1 MGELDPRIRIRA
13 PLRCDGIGRLDC
25 AEDAESGVRLAV
37 RWLPLEANGES
48 AVAACQKLPQH
59 PTLPRI
65 RLTGKVGAS
74 AYVAMDFPEGELLA
88 AREGEAVN
96 AEQLKWIIAQISDAL
111 ATMHAQS
118 VFHGEMSAESIL
130 LVKPAKGSRSG
141 SNGNENEETAYLW
154 DMPLV
159 IANRLTDR
167 RGEERLMHQLVRTA
181 AFLAPERAR
190 GEKPTSASDV
200 YALAAIACIA
210 GGSPKPQSETTLGV
224 VHQVAMGTFRPKV
237 PASMSEPHKGML
249 ERMLSADPK
258 ARPSAQVV
266 ADVFAPPSNTPTLR
280 EMPAISWPPASGAV
294 TTSPVPARDPR
305 PSMPKGP
312 SSWTAMP
319 AITSA
324 PAAPVFKPSAP
335 SPTSK
340 SDKSLK
346 AVAISPETP
355 VAQVAPDAA
364 PTPPAAPVMEALLK
378 SSEAKPPA
386 APEKTAPLP
395 AHPVAAA
402 PEQTAPVPASPP
414 KSSAR
419 PAPPMVESSAMVES
433 QNLSDEEVPEAS
445 ADDVVDTT
453 APVIDVKKAQA
464 QAETQAKPDQ
474 APTPKAEPVS
484 VEPMSDPNS
493 IALSDNVRVTPELVD
508 QGAKALTDEES
519 REMKLKQRLPW
530 IIGGASLL
538 VVGALAAVAISMAA
552 EPKVTVVHRQQRSA
566 VIEPEQKAAAAPA
579 ADDGDDDDDLLATPT
594 RAKRMHKPAVAAP
607 AAAKPS
613 GDAKAAP
620 ATGEKQIDSS
630 IGTGERDPDLDDA
643 DAPLKRPMF

>member
-88 AREGEAVN
+88 AREGETMGP
-96 AEQLKWIIAQISDAL
+96 EQLKWIIAQISDAL

-130 LVKPAKGSRSG
+130 LVNPAKD
-141 SNGNENEETAYLW
+141 EKAYLW

-181 AFLAPERAR
+181 AYLAPERAR
-190 GEKPTSASDV
+190 GEKPTAASDL

-210 GGSPKPQSETTLGV
+210 GGSPKPVSETTLGV

-237 PASMSEPHKGML
+237 PASISEPHKGML

-258 ARPSAQVV
+258 ARPSAQAV

-280 EMPAISWPPASGAV
+280 EMPAISWPPATGAV
-294 TTSPVPARDPR
+294 TTSPALPRDPR

-319 AITSA
+319 AVTSA
-324 PAAPVFKPSAP
+324 PATPVFKPSAP
-335 SPTSK
+335 AAATSK

-364 PTPPAAPVMEALLK
+364 PTPPAAPAMAELAK
-378 SSEAKPPA
+378 SSEATGAKPL
-386 APEKTAPLP
+386 PEKTAPLP
-395 AHPVAAA
+395 ALQVSAPA
-402 PEQTAPVPASPP
+402 PEQTAPLPSSTP
-414 KSSAR
+414 KNAAR
-419 PAPPMVESSAMVES
+419 PAPPMVESESAMVES
-433 QNLSDEEVPEAS
+433 QSLSEDEVPEAS

-464 QAETQAKPDQ
+464 QAKPDET
-474 APTPKAEPVS
+474 PTPKAEPVS

-579 ADDGDDDDDLLATPT
+579 DDGDDDDLLATPT

-607 AAAKPS
+607 AAAAPAKL
-613 GDAKAAP
+613 GADAKAAP
-620 ATGEKQIDSS
+620 AATEKQVDSS